1 MKRLAPLRPGQMPT
15 PKQYDEL
22 VARVNALSKITGR
35 NGIVVRPTNN
45 GVSITGSVST
55 ASQLRRA
62 YVKTTPDS
70 ASSVVVYLDTDSA
83 SGVSPGREVVV
94 QCNIIG
100 GDKLSSAFPVIEDG
114 DWFYVTADTN
124 TDTSGWSNVWPFIAS
139 KSC

>member
-1 MKRLAPLRPGQMPT
+1 MKRLNPLRPGQMPT

-22 VARVNALSKITGR
+22 VHRVNALSKITGR
-35 NGIVVRPTNN
+35 NGITVRPTNN

-62 YVKTTPDS
+62 YVKTTPSGDS
-70 ASSVVVYLDTDSA
+70 AVSAISVFLDTDTT
-83 SGVSPGREVVV
+83 GPEVTVK
-94 QCNIIG
+94 CNIIG
-100 GDKLSSAFPVIEDG
+100 GNNLMSAFPLVEDG
-114 DWFYVTADTN
+114 NWFYVTADAN